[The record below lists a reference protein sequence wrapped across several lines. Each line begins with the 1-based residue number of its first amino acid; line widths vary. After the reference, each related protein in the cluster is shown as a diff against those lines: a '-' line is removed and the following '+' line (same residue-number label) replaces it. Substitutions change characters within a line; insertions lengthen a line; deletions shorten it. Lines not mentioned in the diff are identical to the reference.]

1 MREEDGM
8 PGASTMSTLA
18 FRVEDVGGEFSG
30 PRAAEA
36 FASRG
41 LGVVV
46 AVGLRPSSN
55 ACGVCRAPLLAS
67 ADWALTR
74 DPVRC
79 TASVR
84 CRADSV
90 APAMLTTIR
99 DSAQGVVVHA
109 PDDPAVRWRVVVEPD
124 HSFTCDATVA
134 THDRA
139 GTDEEPRWRVRL
151 RDDLRQWGARAK
163 AMPMLSAAV
172 APAEFCWPLD
182 PLQRRVGGGLI
193 GDLTG
198 FVSNRG
204 QWGVRTARRMWLRA
218 VPARVPEPRL
228 TGGGELWFAQYE
240 NNAALTTA
248 LATMLATIGRLA
260 GARAPGDWD
269 IKETPHR
276 RWQLGDDDLRR
287 TLSVSINLA
296 GDASALEDARSAVGQ
311 LIEMSRVS
319 DLVDCLLLSIDV
331 P

>member
-1 MREEDGM
+1 M
-8 PGASTMSTLA
+8 PNIA

-36 FASRG
+36 FARHG
-41 LGVVV
+41 IGVVV

-55 ACGVCRAPLLAS
+55 SCGVCRAPLLTS
-67 ADWALTR
+67 VDWALLSR
-74 DPVRC
+74 DHVRC

-90 APAMLTTIR
+90 SPAMLATIR
-99 DSAQGVVVHA
+99 DSDQGVVVHA
-109 PDDPAVRWRVVVEPD
+109 PDDPAVHWRVVVEPD

-151 RDDLRQWGARAK
+151 RDVAEWPGRAT

-182 PLQRRVGGGLI
+182 PLQRRVGRDGQHM
-193 GDLTG
+193 DLAE
-198 FVSNRG
+198 FVRTRG
-204 QWGVRTARRMWLRA
+204 QWSVRTARRMWLRA
-218 VPARVPEPRL
+218 VPARVPEPML

-248 LATMLATIGRLA
+248 LATMLATIGKLA
-260 GARAPGDWD
+260 GARGPGDWD
-269 IKETPHR
+269 IKET
-276 RWQLGDDDLRR
+276 QLGDGSLRR
-287 TLSVSINLA
+287 MLSVSINLA
-296 GDASALEDARSAVGQ
+296 GDASALEDARSAVYQ
-311 LIEMSRVS
+311 LVEMNRVS
-319 DLVDCLLLSIDV
+319 DLVDCLLLSVDV